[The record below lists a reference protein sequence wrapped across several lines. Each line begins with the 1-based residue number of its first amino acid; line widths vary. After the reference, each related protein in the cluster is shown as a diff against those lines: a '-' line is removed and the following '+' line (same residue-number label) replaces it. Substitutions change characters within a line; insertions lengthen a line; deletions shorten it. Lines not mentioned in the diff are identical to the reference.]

1 MHSAWEA
8 RGPAVWTWQPQE
20 QRGPGRIG
28 TWKPRRSRIRHPL
41 TGGRRTGDLFLTA
54 HAKRSGMDWAEKY
67 RPQHLKD
74 IVGNSSAIRQIYE
87 WARDWSRQKKPLLLY
102 GKPGIGKTTA
112 AHALANDMNWEVVE
126 LNASDQRTRQALER
140 VAGAGSMTATLSGA
154 SRKLI
159 LLDEADNLHG
169 QADRGGVKAI
179 VDIIAASQQPIILIA
194 NDYYA
199 LSRDI
204 KSATEPV
211 QFRAIQARSI
221 VPRLRQI
228 AAAESVTHDPPVL
241 DDIAR
246 RAGGDMRAAVNM
258 LYAAAIGQD
267 HLEMGDVHT
276 SAKDERSTIFEL
288 VGGVFKGRRDDTDLL
303 RMAMEVEDTPETIE
317 QWLEGSLSHMPDF
330 ASRAKGYAY
339 LARADE
345 YIGRTYRRQYYTL
358 WRYASAVMLIGV
370 ADAAG
375 GHGVR
380 GRIMPPSRW
389 RKMGASKKQK
399 AVRTGLTWKISR
411 MTHIPENTLR
421 EDFFTA
427 ISILVEQDPARYVR
441 EFNLDADELN
451 LFINDKTRAR
461 KVVRDVA
468 KEEKAKE
475 KAKEKKASGK
485 GRGKGRKPG
494 DDDPPK
500 DPGEPEP
507 EQDLPPGQA
516 TLF

>member
-1 MHSAWEA
+1 
-8 RGPAVWTWQPQE
+8 
-20 QRGPGRIG
+20 
-28 TWKPRRSRIRHPL
+28 
-41 TGGRRTGDLFLTA
+41 
-54 HAKRSGMDWAEKY
+54 MDWAEKY
-67 RPQHLKD
+67 RPQHLKE

-87 WARDWSRQKKPLLLY
+87 WARDWSPQKKPLLLY

-112 AHALANDMNWEVVE
+112 AHALANDMNWEVIE

-140 VAGAGSMTATLSGA
+140 VAGAGSTTATLSGA
-154 SRKLI
+154 SHKLI

-199 LSRDI
+199 ISREL

-228 AAAESVTHDPPVL
+228 AAAEGVTCDPAVL
-241 DDIAR
+241 DVIAS
-246 RAGGDMRAAVNM
+246 RAGGDMRSAVNM

-267 HLEMGDVHT
+267 HLEPGDIHT

-288 VGGVFKGRRDDTDLL
+288 VGGVLKGQRTDTELL
-303 RMAMEVEDTPETIE
+303 RLGLEVEDTPETVE
-317 QWLEGSLSHMPDF
+317 QWLEGNLGHIPDA

-339 LARADE
+339 LSRADE
-345 YIGRTYRRQYYTL
+345 YIGRTFRRQYYTL

-375 GHGVR
+375 GCGVH
-380 GRIMPPSRW
+380 GRIMPPERW
-389 RKMGASKKQK
+389 RKMGAARKQK
-399 AVRTGLTWKISR
+399 TVRAGLARKLSR
-411 MTHIPENTLR
+411 MLHVPETALR
-421 EDFFTA
+421 EDYFTA
-427 ISILVEQDPARYVR
+427 ISILVERDPARYVR
-441 EFNLDADELN
+441 EFDLDADEVN
-451 LFINDKTRAR
+451 LVIHDTARAR
-461 KVVRDVA
+461 KVVREVA
-468 KEEKAKE
+468 KEEKARE
-475 KAKEKKASGK
+475 RAREKKKVS
-485 GRGKGRKPG
+485 GRGKKAGD
-494 DDDPPK
+494 DDDPPG
-500 DPGEPEP
+500 DPDPEEPGP
-507 EQDLPPGQA
+507 NLPPGQA